1 MTKYLMITILVLIQA
16 TGFSQ
21 TMGDIV
27 FPNKSVIKK
36 AKSEAENF
44 MQTVQDSLDLSK
56 RQIRIRNFELT
67 PCDEIFEKLNK
78 GLEQPADS
86 IIKENIGKGIYSF
99 QYKTNSK
106 GSHHLISF
114 FFDSNG
120 EIINT
125 EIVWYLVY

>member
-1 MTKYLMITILVLIQA
+1 MTKFIITLIFVLSQVA
-16 TGFSQ
+16 GFSQ

-44 MQTVQDSLDLSK
+44 IRTVQDSLDLSK
-56 RQIRIRNFELT
+56 RQARIKKFKLN
-67 PCDEIFEKLNK
+67 PSDEIFNNLDD
-78 GLEQPADS
+78 LEQPAS
-86 IIKENIGKGIYSF
+86 SFLEENNGKGIYSF
-99 QYKTNSK
+99 KHKTNQK

-120 EIINT
+120 EIVNT
-125 EIVWYLVY
+125 SIVWFLEYY